1 MILQDYT
8 NNLPKDKQFNLAI
21 RLTKL
26 AIPIWDNYANKNAL
40 TYRDTVVGLTHAVD
54 KHLLLNTIDT
64 VEKHLQ
70 INKSDNKLYNIR
82 RQYADPVV
90 ALQDFDW
97 ELPEEVQATFY
108 SVYNLL
114 EASLGKVRTTF
125 NELTIY
131 VSINQAVNA
140 LMTSKMITIDEINNI
155 LDDIKNFG

>member
-1 MILQDYT
+1 LILQDYT

>member
-108 SVYNLL
+108 SVYNL
-114 EASLGKVRTTF
+114 SLIHISEPTRP
-125 NELTIY
+125 Y
-131 VSINQAVNA
+131 
-140 LMTSKMITIDEINNI
+140 
-155 LDDIKNFG
+155 